1 MTGGDWTQLTDEQLL
16 ELRISQLGLNLAG
29 TPLEGRI
36 KALYRELEAK
46 GLTYRPPCFLADEWF
61 CPVGVGAI
69 GIPFYL
75 VHPRLQRLE
84 QKIMLEVEGG
94 TVDWFMQLLRHEA
107 GHAYSYAYR
116 LYRKKRWQ
124 KLFGLAS
131 SDYKDT
137 YRPRPYSRA
146 YVIHLDHWYAQAH
159 PDEDFAETFAV
170 WLTPDSDWARRFRG
184 WKAIAKLEYV
194 DELMRSLAGQPAV
207 NPPTGFR
214 PNEHAGLRIKLGTH
228 YRRKRK
234 LYEGDYPDVHDRD
247 LRQLFTSEGNGE
259 FAARYLRR
267 YRKQIQATVAQWT
280 KEKRYTI
287 DRLLSDLIERCE
299 ELELRI
305 RSSDQALDYEVIAY
319 VTTMVMNYLFTGKFK
334 RSK

>member
-1 MTGGDWTQLTDEQLL
+1 
-16 ELRISQLGLNLAG
+16 
-29 TPLEGRI
+29 
-36 KALYRELEAK
+36 
-46 GLTYRPPCFLADEWF
+46 
-61 CPVGVGAI
+61 
-69 GIPFYL
+69 
-75 VHPRLQRLE
+75 
-84 QKIMLEVEGG
+84 
-94 TVDWFMQLLRHEA
+94 
-107 GHAYSYAYR
+107 
-116 LYRKKRWQ
+116 
-124 KLFGLAS
+124 
-131 SDYKDT
+131 
-137 YRPRPYSRA
+137 
-146 YVIHLDHWYAQAH
+146 
-159 PDEDFAETFAV
+159 
-170 WLTPDSDWARRFRG
+170 
-184 WKAIAKLEYV
+184 
-194 DELMRSLAGQPAV
+194 MRSLAGQPAV

>member
-1 MTGGDWTQLTDEQLL
+1 M
-16 ELRISQLGLNLAG
+16 
-29 TPLEGRI
+29 
-36 KALYRELEAK
+36 YRELDAR
-46 GLTYRPPCFLADEWF
+46 GLAYQPPCFLADEWF
-61 CPVGVGAI
+61 CPVGVAAI

-75 VHPRLQRLE
+75 AHKRLQRLE
-84 QKIMLEVEGG
+84 EKIMLEAEGG
-94 TVDWFMQLLRHEA
+94 TADWFMRLLRHEA

-124 KLFGLAS
+124 SLFGLAS
-131 SDYKDT
+131 AEYHDT

-170 WLTPDSDWARRFRG
+170 WLTPGLDWRRRFHG

-194 DELMRSLAGQPAV
+194 DELMQSIAGRPPLNPAV
-207 NPPTGFR
+207 NFR
-214 PNEHAGLRIKLGTH
+214 AAEHAGLGVKLRTH

-234 LYEGDYPDVHDRD
+234 LYEEDYPDLHDRD
-247 LRQLFTSEGNGE
+247 LRRLFTSQGDGE
-259 FAARYLRR
+259 LAGRYLRR
-267 YRKQIQATVAQWT
+267 HRKLIRATVGEWT

-287 DRLLSDLIERCE
+287 DGLLRDLIERCDQ
-299 ELELRI
+299 LALRV
-305 RSSDQALDYEVIAY
+305 RPGEPALDFQV
-319 VTTMVMNYLFTGKFK
+319 VTYITTLVMNYLFTGKFK